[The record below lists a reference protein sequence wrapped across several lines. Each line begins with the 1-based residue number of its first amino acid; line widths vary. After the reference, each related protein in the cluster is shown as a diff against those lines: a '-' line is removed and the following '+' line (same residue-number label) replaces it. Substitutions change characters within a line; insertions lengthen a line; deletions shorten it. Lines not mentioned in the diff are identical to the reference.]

1 VTKHLIAPILGLVA
15 GMLTVLPA
23 QAQDATQGQQVFKQ
37 QCALCHDVAPGK
49 NRVGPTLAGIV
60 GRQSGSVPGFQYSE
74 GNKKAGITWNAESLA
89 GYLQNPRGVVPGTKM
104 AYAGLK
110 DDKKRGDL
118 VAYLATLH

>member
-1 VTKHLIAPILGLVA
+1 MTKHLIAPILGLVA